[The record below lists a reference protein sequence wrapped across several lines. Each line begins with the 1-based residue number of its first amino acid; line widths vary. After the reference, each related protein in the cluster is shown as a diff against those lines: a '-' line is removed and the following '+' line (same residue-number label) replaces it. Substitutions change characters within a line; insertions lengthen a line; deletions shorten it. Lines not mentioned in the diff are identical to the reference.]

1 MRIVMRFK
9 GLVATIIFGIAA
21 ATASASPEVPKE
33 GVEYIALK
41 SPQPA
46 QAVGK
51 KVEVIE
57 FFMYHCPACNAIDAE
72 LNAWVKKNA
81 DTVHF
86 RRIHLPL
93 KPQNDPEAHL
103 FLTLESMKLAD
114 QMHEKVLRTWHV
126 ERQRLT
132 SDEDNIAWAVK
143 NGIDKAQF
151 LSHYESF
158 SVQTKLRGLG
168 RLTSG
173 YGVDNTPTIV
183 IDGRYLTSPSMVYG
197 ANKAIPQNMALQA
210 TFKVIDKL
218 VADAAKGKN

>member
-1 MRIVMRFK
+1 MRFK
-9 GLVATIIFGIAA
+9 GFIATIIFGLAA

-33 GVEYIALK
+33 GAEYLAIK

-46 QAVGK
+46 PAPGK

-86 RRIHLPL
+86 RRIHLPRD
-93 KPQNDPEAHL
+93 PQNDPEARL

-114 QMHEKVLRTWHV
+114 QMHEKVLRVWHV
-126 ERQRLT
+126 ERQRLK

-143 NGIDKAQF
+143 NGIDKALF

-158 SVQTKLRGLG
+158 SVQTKLRGLPRVTG
-168 RLTSG
+168 A

-183 IDGRYLTSPSMVYG
+183 VDGRYMTSPSMVYG
-197 ANKAIPQNMALQA
+197 ANKAMPQTMVLDA

-218 VADAAKGKN
+218 VADAAKGKK